1 MRSIAILLFVAAS
14 AAADEPAIA
23 IRNATVET
31 MAAAGRLERA
41 TVVIRGGKIEA
52 AGKNA
57 VIPEDARIID
67 AAGGT
72 VMPGIIDP
80 HFEVAIAAA
89 TAETGTRTMVVRG
102 RTITL
107 PAGGG
112 RAAGGFT
119 RIADNFYPYDAGYKP
134 LARVGLTRI
143 NLVTSGAGQA
153 AVVRV
158 TPGDPERMLDRADGI
173 AFVSVSNQ
181 TDSLDQIRTRLEAA
195 ARAKSGGSGGAGAGS
210 PFGRAA
216 TTAAGAQLWADVHDG
231 KTPLIAAVANS
242 ATVLHLLKAVEPYK
256 NVKLI
261 IFGSGASV
269 TEAIDS
275 LKGRDV
281 RILLRPGFELVP
293 NTRDRFAPARML
305 NDAGID
311 FSFSLTARP
320 PAAPAGAAAA
330 LPNAGALAAGPDDN
344 PALQDFPLFPVAM
357 MVKSGLTRKM
367 ALEALTKRP
376 AAMIGIEATHGT
388 IEPGKVADLLLFSGD
403 PLDPASRLRL
413 TLIDGRT
420 TYAND

>member
-1 MRSIAILLFVAAS
+1 MRYIAVLLLAIAP
-14 AAADEPAIA
+14 AAADEPALA

-31 MAAAGRLERA
+31 MAADGRLERA
-41 TVVIRGGKIEA
+41 TVIIRNGKIEA
-52 AGKNA
+52 AGKSA

-89 TAETGTRTMVVRG
+89 TAETGTRTMVIRG

-119 RIADNFYPYDAGYKP
+119 RVADNFYPYDAGYKP
-134 LARVGLTRI
+134 LARIGLTRI

-158 TPGDPERMLDRADGI
+158 TPGEPEHMLDRADGI
-173 AFVSVSNQ
+173 AFVGVSNQ
-181 TDSLDQIRTRLEAA
+181 TDSLDQVRTRLEVA
-195 ARAKSGGSGGAGAGS
+195 ARAKSGSGGSGAGGGF
-210 PFGRAA
+210 PFGRA
-216 TTAAGAQLWADVHDG
+216 TSSAAGAQLWADVHDG

-261 IFGSGASV
+261 IFGAGASV
-269 TEAIDS
+269 AEAIDS

-311 FSFSLTARP
+311 FSFSLTAKP
-320 PAAPAGAAAA
+320 PAAPTGAA
-330 LPNAGALAAGPDDN
+330 PIPDAGALAAGPDDN

-357 MVKSGLTRKM
+357 MVKSGLPRKM

-376 AAMIGIEATHGT
+376 AAMLGIEATHGT

-420 TYAND
+420 THAND